1 MDCSLPGPS
10 VHGISQQEYW
20 SALPF
25 PPPGDL
31 PHPGVKR
38 VSPALADRYFTTDL
52 SGNPDRSID
61 PYMFDRDYDNYN
73 LSVLFIFF
81 HVLFIV
87 SSVTYR
93 LLCAFLISYS
103 CQGWMTICMFFLLL
117 STMLIFLEAQRIF
130 FKFCNTFQCWLCWF
144 DFLRYTVCSFESS
157 FQVILFFFFDR
168 FLALLL

>member
-1 MDCSLPGPS
+1 MGFSR
-10 VHGISQQEYW
+10 QEYW
-20 SALPF
+20 SVLPF

-31 PHPGVKR
+31 PHPGVEL
-38 VSPALADRYFTTDL
+38 VSPALAGRYFTTDP
-52 SGNPDRSID
+52 SGNPDGLIEI
-61 PYMFDRDYDNYN
+61 YDNYN

-103 CQGWMTICMFFLLL
+103 CQDWMTSCMFFLLL
-117 STMLIFLEAQRIF
+117 SNMLIFLEAQRIF

-157 FQVILFFFFDR
+157 FQVIFFFF
-168 FLALLL
+168 FLSFTSFAYLGTPIKIMLDIFIFF